1 MYKPIVCYFQG
12 FNFYALII
20 SLHSI
25 LFIVLWFH
33 ILRIDKIV
41 MIICLLPTVSVL
53 FFFILEIPLVDHS
66 NVHYP

>member
-20 SLHSI
+20 SLHGI

-41 MIICLLPTVSVL
+41 MIICLLPTVSL
-53 FFFILEIPLVDHS
+53 FFFILKIPLVDHS